1 MPKILAEMQA
11 GISKRGEW
19 DLPVWLI
26 WSLIALV
33 VLLLIIGLG
42 SGKLGEMIGK
52 LGEVL
57 RQS

>member
-1 MPKILAEMQA
+1 MPKVQTEMSVR
-11 GISKRGEW
+11 ISKRGEW
-19 DLPVWLI
+19 DMPVWLI

-33 VLLLIIGLG
+33 VLLLIIGIG
-42 SGKLGEMIGK
+42 SGKLGEMVGK